1 MGNGREG
8 GLPGAARGWGGTRAL
23 TRTKCRAPGSASP
36 AGGAGGA
43 GGGLAERLRAQI
55 EAQMRRAFWDSLE
68 ARAPPPPLRTKWTR
82 LVHPSVLIGHERT
95 RPARPAL
102 CGATAA
108 APSGW
113 NAGAQKWPGKVA
125 GRLPRRRPV
134 SEPPPLPRRRP
145 RSRATRPTSTGWYG
159 SSRRCAPLSPP
170 AATRLSKRDSILE
183 RAQLVRLGGTR
194 RVRLVRE
201 KGRDASS
208 QYGR

>member
-1 MGNGREG
+1 M
-8 GLPGAARGWGGTRAL
+8 
-23 TRTKCRAPGSASP
+23 APVSVRASP
-36 AGGAGGA
+36 NKPPP
-43 GGGLAERLRAQI
+43 L
-55 EAQMRRAFWDSLE
+55 
-68 ARAPPPPLRTKWTR
+68 PPPPLRTKWTR

-194 RVRLVRE
+194 RVQSVRE
-201 KGRDASS
+201 VGGGRGGYRSRTRLNVLTFQPVFSRCHALTLQSVFLRS
-208 QYGR
+208 HPLTLQ